1 MKVKGNLLKN
11 EIFSNGYSM
20 KEFSDKVDISRTYMS
35 SVVNGNKGL
44 SPRNAKNIANVLDV
58 EIKDIFYFDEKEA

>member
-35 SVVNGNKGL
+35 SVVNGKKGL
-44 SPRNAKNIANVLDV
+44 SPQNAKNIANVLDV